1 MKIKDLPIADRPRE
15 KLGAIGVEN
24 LTDTELISIILETG
38 KKGQSVLEVSQEL
51 ITEAGSL
58 KELFKKSPTEL
69 SLIKGLGLAKTAK
82 LAAVKELSKRLGVEN
97 KKTKIIRGPSDIYDL
112 IKLEAANKEIE
123 SLYLFSLNTRSKL
136 IAKDIVTTGT
146 VNETIIHPREI
157 IKTALKRNA
166 VSIILAH
173 NHPSGDPTPSS
184 EDISVTKRIKDACII
199 SGLNFVD
206 HIVIASAE
214 FVSMRVT
221 NLI

>member
-1 MKIKDLPIADRPRE
+1 MKVKDLPISDRPRE
-15 KLGAIGVEN
+15 KLGIIGVEN

-38 KKGQSVLEVSQEL
+38 KKGKSVLEVSQEL

-58 KELFKKSPTEL
+58 KELIRKSPTEL
-69 SLIKGLGLAKTAK
+69 SLIKGLGTAKTAK
-82 LAAVKELSKRLGVEN
+82 LAAVGELSKRLGIVN
-97 KKTKIIRGPSDIYDL
+97 KKTKTIKGPSDIYDL
-112 IKLEAANKEIE
+112 LRFEVADKEIE
-123 SLYLFSLNTRSKL
+123 ALYLFSLNTRSNL
-136 IAKDIVTTGT
+136 ISKDIVTIGT

-157 IKTALKRNA
+157 IKIALKRNA

-206 HIVIASAE
+206 HIVVTNTK